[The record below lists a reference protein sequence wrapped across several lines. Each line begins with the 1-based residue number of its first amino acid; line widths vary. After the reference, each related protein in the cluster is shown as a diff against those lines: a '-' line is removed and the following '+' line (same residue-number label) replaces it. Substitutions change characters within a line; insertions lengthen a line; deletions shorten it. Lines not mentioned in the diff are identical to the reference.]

1 MVIVISVCHNKSNI
15 KKKYLQKKP
24 ILSLINPN
32 DHTLING
39 LSSSLEKKDDR
50 VINNNQFERYS
61 NDDKHQIINSKQNRL
76 SEKLLLETD
85 EGISLTEVLPKAPP
99 KYRERLSSNRLL
111 STSSASYSQKMC
123 IQLQITI
130 SLLAISICFIF
141 CTLPNCIS
149 TIMIQTHNQNEQ
161 RRKFW
166 QAMNYL
172 SIVPLLITHSV
183 NLIFYYLSS
192 NMFRDRL
199 KENYLRKKHST
210 KHFSLRSLSKT

>member
-1 MVIVISVCHNKSNI
+1 
-15 KKKYLQKKP
+15 
-24 ILSLINPN
+24 
-32 DHTLING
+32 
-39 LSSSLEKKDDR
+39 
-50 VINNNQFERYS
+50 
-61 NDDKHQIINSKQNRL
+61 
-76 SEKLLLETD
+76 
-85 EGISLTEVLPKAPP
+85 
-99 KYRERLSSNRLL
+99 
-111 STSSASYSQKMC
+111 MC

-166 QAMNYL
+166 QAMNYF

-192 NMFRDRL
+192 NMFRNRL
-199 KENYLRKKHST
+199 KENYFQRKRLST
-210 KHFSLRSLSKT
+210 QRCSLRSK